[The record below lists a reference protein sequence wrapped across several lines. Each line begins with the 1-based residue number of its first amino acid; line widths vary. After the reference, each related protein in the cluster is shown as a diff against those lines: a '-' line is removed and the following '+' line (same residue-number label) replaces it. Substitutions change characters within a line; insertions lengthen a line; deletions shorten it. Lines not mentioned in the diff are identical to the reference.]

1 MSLLWIFIKPLFSLL
16 FLVPVIFGF
25 TIHQRVISV
34 PSKQKK
40 SLINPVSVMTYNIQL
55 FGLNNWEENT
65 EQRNEI
71 IDLINAT
78 SPDIL
83 CLQEYFHNDNQEK
96 KSAQYIKNILGYS
109 YSYFSK
115 GKSNSKGHEFGIIIF
130 SKYPILH
137 AETISF
143 DGMGSKTNMAQFV
156 DIILDADTLRVYNA
170 HLASVHLNVSEV
182 DQIMEGDEKSIV
194 LSKKWLRKMKRSYQ
208 IREKQVKE
216 LKKSMD
222 NSPYPV
228 LLCADLN
235 DVPVS
240 NAYNQLTKKL
250 EDAFLQSSYG
260 IGETYHGKLPFLRID
275 YIFHSYDLQSAEFK
289 VIEKG
294 LTDHYPVTC
303 EIEFKK

>member
-1 MSLLWIFIKPLFSLL
+1 
-16 FLVPVIFGF
+16 
-25 TIHQRVISV
+25 
-34 PSKQKK
+34 
-40 SLINPVSVMTYNIQL
+40 MTYNIQL
-55 FGLNNWEENT
+55 FGLNNWEKNM

-71 IDLINAT
+71 IDLINAK
-78 SPDIL
+78 SADIL
-83 CLQEYFHNDNQEK
+83 CLQEYFHNDNQET
-96 KSAQYIKNILGYS
+96 KSAKYIKNILGYS

-115 GKSNSKGHEFGIIIF
+115 GKTNSKNDDFGIIIF
-130 SKYPILH
+130 SKFPIIH

-143 DGMGSKTNMAQFV
+143 DGVGTKTNMAQFA
-156 DIILDADTLRVYNA
+156 DIVLDADTLRVYNA

-208 IREKQVKE
+208 IREKQVKA

-222 NSPYPV
+222 ESPYPV

-240 NAYNQLTKKL
+240 YAYYQLTSKL
-250 EDAFLQSSYG
+250 EDAFIQSAFG

-275 YIFHSYDLQSAEFK
+275 YIFHSSDIKSGEFK

-303 EIEFKK
+303 EIELKK

>member
-1 MSLLWIFIKPLFSLL
+1 MIKP
-16 FLVPVIFGF
+16 I
-25 TIHQRVISV
+25 
-34 PSKQKK
+34 
-40 SLINPVSVMTYNIQL
+40 SVMTYNIQL

-65 EQRNEI
+65 DERNEI
-71 IDLINAT
+71 IELIKSN

-83 CLQEYFHNDNQEK
+83 CLQEYFQNDKQK
-96 KSAQYIKNILGYS
+96 MKSAQHIKNILGYS

-115 GKSNSKGHEFGIIIF
+115 GKTNSKDDEFGIIIF
-130 SKYPILH
+130 SKYPIIST
-137 AETISF
+137 ETISF
-143 DGMGSKTNMAQFV
+143 DGEGSKTNMAQFADV
-156 DIILDADTLRVYNA
+156 VFETDTLRVYNA

-182 DQIMEGDEKSIV
+182 DQIMEGDGKSIL

-208 IREKQVKE
+208 IREKQVKA

-222 NSPYPV
+222 ESPYPV

-240 NAYNQLTKKL
+240 YAYYQLTNKL
-250 EDAFLQSSYG
+250 EDAFIQSAFC
-260 IGETYHGKLPFLRID
+260 IGETYNGKLPFLRID
-275 YIFHSYDLQSAEFK
+275 YIFHSSDIKSGEFK